1 MIIAGTLTSRFKG
14 AATYMATKTKLFG
27 YWISSTDEDS
37 AKEVVKMAG
46 LPALVMGANAAL
58 ASLVA
63 LFQTTPNLTIVAW
76 SAIIALLLII
86 LAFRIRA
93 GRSAWLPLV
102 LVLFSAFLVA
112 SAFSSYIVWTVA
124 GKEPISA
131 AQIITGWIV
140 PLICMVLVVA
150 GFKGWLWLRTNGAK
164 RNF

>member
-1 MIIAGTLTSRFKG
+1 
-14 AATYMATKTKLFG
+14 MATKTKLFG
-27 YWISSTDEDS
+27 YWISSTDENS
-37 AKEVVKMAG
+37 AKEAVKMAG
-46 LPALVMGANAAL
+46 LPALVMGVNAAL
-58 ASLVA
+58 ASLIA
-63 LFQTTPNLTIVAW
+63 LFQATPNLTIVAW

-93 GRSAWLPLV
+93 GKSAWLPLV

-150 GFKGWLWLRTNGAK
+150 GFKGWLWLRTNGSK
-164 RNF
+164 QTF

>member
-1 MIIAGTLTSRFKG
+1 
-14 AATYMATKTKLFG
+14 MATKTKLFG

-37 AKEVVKMAG
+37 AKEAVKMAG

-58 ASLVA
+58 ASLIA

-112 SAFSSYIVWTVA
+112 SAFSSYIVWSVA
-124 GKEPISA
+124 REEPTSGG
-131 AQIITGWIV
+131 QIITGWIV

>member
-1 MIIAGTLTSRFKG
+1 
-14 AATYMATKTKLFG
+14 MATKTKLFG

-37 AKEVVKMAG
+37 GKEAVKMAG

-58 ASLVA
+58 ASLIA